1 VPRIDPQQKL
11 SVILASNFPRDE
23 RLGSSKV
30 HLRIGAELDAA
41 GAAVTM
47 VFGDDLPRVPAGR
60 IALLASPYQ
69 MALALRARAAAAE
82 VVDIA
87 VWDGHVYARWAR
99 KARPRQ
105 LVVARSNGLWVR
117 SIPFKG
123 NDFKGTEDR
132 SAARRLA
139 TKVLQAELCRR
150 ERKSIV
156 ESHLALFSTRGE
168 ADWVIEQGWKRPE
181 EIAVISPGIDDVF
194 ASPVPFEARAGA
206 FYVGSFLHQKGGDVA
221 VDAMRL
227 VLAERP
233 TATMTFVGPGVEA
246 RTILERFPE
255 AVRGRVRVVDK
266 IPAARVAEVLG
277 AGAVL
282 LFPALYEGFGMVV
295 LEAMRAGL
303 VVVATTTGAGGEI
316 VRDGANG
323 LTIPFSDPRAT
334 ANAVERLLDDGP
346 LRVRLARAA
355 VETSRNCSWAAS
367 ASSLLATYE
376 GARARLGFA
385 TR

>member
-1 VPRIDPQQKL
+1 MPRIDPRKQL
-11 SVILASNFPRDE
+11 SIIIASTFPRDE

-30 HLRIGAELDAA
+30 PLRIGAELDAA

-60 IALLASPYQ
+60 VALLASPYQ
-69 MALALRARAAAAE
+69 MAVAMRAKAAQAD

-87 VWDGHVYARWAR
+87 GWDGYVYARWAR
-99 KARPRQ
+99 RARPHQ

-123 NDFKGTEDR
+123 IEGR
-132 SAARRLA
+132 SAARQLA
-139 TKVLQAELCRR
+139 ARFMQAELCRR
-150 ERKSIV
+150 ERASIV
-156 ESHLALFSTRGE
+156 AGGLALFNTRGE
-168 ADWVIEQGWKRPE
+168 ADWVVGQGWKSPE
-181 EIAVISPGIDDVF
+181 EIAVINPGIDDVF
-194 ASPVPFEARAGA
+194 ASTVPLEQRAGA
-206 FYVGSFLHQKGGDVA
+206 FYIGSFLHQKGGDVA

-233 TATMTFVGPGVEA
+233 AATMTFVGPGVEP
-246 RTILERFPE
+246 RTILERFPD
-255 AVRGRVRVVDK
+255 ALRPRVRVIEK
-266 IPAARVAEVLG
+266 IPAARVAAEVS

-303 VVVATTTGAGGEI
+303 VVVATPTGAGAEI
-316 VRDGANG
+316 VRDGVNG
-323 LTIPFSDPRAT
+323 LAVPFSDPRLT
-334 ANAVERLLDDGP
+334 ADAVLRLLDDGP

-355 VETSRNCSWAAS
+355 VEEARHRTWKATAAS
-367 ASSLLATYE
+367 LMQAYRD
-376 GARARLGFA
+376 ARIRLDVAR
-385 TR
+385 R